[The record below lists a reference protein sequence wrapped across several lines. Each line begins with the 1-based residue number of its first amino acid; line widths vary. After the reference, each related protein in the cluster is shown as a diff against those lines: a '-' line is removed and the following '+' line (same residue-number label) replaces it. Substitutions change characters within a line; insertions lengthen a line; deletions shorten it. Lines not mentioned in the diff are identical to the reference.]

1 MERKLVS
8 IENSLHQIQEFV
20 IEEYDEHIVLA
31 GFLSRGIENVEIPE
45 MIECKPVTVIGNNC
59 FFCL

>member
-31 GFLSRGIENVEIPE
+31 GFFITWNRK
-45 MIECKPVTVIGNNC
+45 CGNP
-59 FFCL
+59 